1 MPENVRLILNR
12 TSEPP
17 RVVHR
22 EDCPTIQ
29 HQVRGDVRIEQA
41 GGVEVLETYEDGLA
55 LVGPGDDAHRSYYQ
69 ASYVSVDELA
79 TVGRYRR
86 CKTCAPDVPEG
97 PPPTQVNLKKA
108 ETLSASDLGR
118 VTVDGTIERIE
129 HTRSGTLVT
138 LTTGERFQLQEG
150 DTVAFPRKVRDKPHE
165 GSRGSSPSIES
176 VGDAV

>member
-1 MPENVRLILNR
+1 MPETVRPILNH

-17 RVVHR
+17 RVLHR

-41 GGVEVLETYEDGLA
+41 GGVEILETYEDGLA
-55 LVGPGDDAHRSYYQ
+55 LVGPGDDTHRSYYR
-69 ASYVSVDELA
+69 ASYVNVEELA

-97 PPPTQVNLKKA
+97 PPPTQVGLKKA

-118 VTVDGTIERIE
+118 FTVDGEIERIE
-129 HTRSGTLVT
+129 HAKASTVVT
-138 LTTGERFQLQEG
+138 LTTGERLQLREG
-150 DTVAFPRKVRDKPHE
+150 DTVAFPRKPK
-165 GSRGSSPSIES
+165 G
-176 VGDAV
+176 

>member
-1 MPENVRLILNR
+1 MPETVRFILNH

-17 RVVHR
+17 RVLHR
-22 EDCPTIQ
+22 EDCSTIQ
-29 HQVRGDVRIEQA
+29 HQVRGDARIEQS

-55 LVGPGDDAHRSYYQ
+55 LVGPGDGTHRSYYQ

-97 PPPTQVNLKKA
+97 PPPAQVSLKRA

-118 VTVDGTIERIE
+118 VTVDGEIERIE
-129 HTRSGTLVT
+129 HTRAGTLVT
-138 LTTGERFQLQEG
+138 LTTGERLQLRED
-150 DTVAFPRKVRDKPHE
+150 DTVAFPRKLRE
-165 GSRGSSPSIES
+165 
-176 VGDAV
+176 

>member
-1 MPENVRLILNR
+1 MPETVRFILNH

-17 RVVHR
+17 RVLHR

-29 HQVRGDVRIEQA
+29 YHVRGDARIEQS
-41 GGVEVLETYEDGLA
+41 GGVEILETYEDGLA
-55 LVGPGDDAHRSYYQ
+55 LVGPGDDAHRSYYH

-97 PPPTQVNLKKA
+97 QPPAQVSLKRV

-118 VTVDGTIERIE
+118 VTVDGAIERIE
-129 HTRSGTLVT
+129 HTRSGTMVT
-138 LTTGERFQLQEG
+138 LTTGERLQLQEG
-150 DTVAFPRKVRDKPHE
+150 DTVAFPRKLRD
-165 GSRGSSPSIES
+165 
-176 VGDAV
+176 

>member
-1 MPENVRLILNR
+1 MPETVRLILNH

-17 RVVHR
+17 RVLHR

-41 GGVEVLETYEDGLA
+41 GGVEILETYEDGLA
-55 LVGPGDDAHRSYYQ
+55 LVGPGDETHRSYHR

-86 CKTCAPDVPEG
+86 CKTCAPDAPEG
-97 PPPTQVNLKKA
+97 PPPASVSLKKA

-118 VTVDGTIERIE
+118 VTVDGEIERIE
-129 HTRSGTLVT
+129 HAKAGTVVA
-138 LTTGERFQLQEG
+138 LTTGKRLQLQEG
-150 DTVAFPRKVRDKPHE
+150 ETVAFPRKLRE
-165 GSRGSSPSIES
+165 
-176 VGDAV
+176 

>member
-1 MPENVRLILNR
+1 MPETVRFVLNH

-17 RVVHR
+17 RVLHR

-29 HQVRGDVRIEQA
+29 HQVRGDARIEQS
-41 GGVEVLETYEDGLA
+41 GGVEILETYEAGLA
-55 LVGPGDDAHRSYYQ
+55 LVGPGDDAHRSYYR

-97 PPPTQVNLKKA
+97 PPPAQVSLKRA

-118 VTVDGTIERIE
+118 VTVDGAIERIE
-129 HTRSGTLVT
+129 HTRAGTLVT
-138 LTTGERFQLQEG
+138 LTRGERLQLREG
-150 DTVAFPRKVRDKPHE
+150 DTIAFPRKLRK
-165 GSRGSSPSIES
+165 
-176 VGDAV
+176 